1 MSSMTDAEHEAF
13 EQQLKDVIQDLYQI
27 MIQVATYDTT
37 GRPGR
42 DVLSEELKTL
52 SHSIKSIHEVS
63 SSPTTN
69 LPLVPPELLDYV
81 ESGRN
86 PDIYTREFTELTRR
100 GNQLMRGKALAFG
113 DFRDVLAREISTA
126 MPELRGDVERV
137 VEETGGRRTVANGK
151 KGGLWNGRGSGDD
164 SEGDGSESGSGS
176 GIGNGNESEVGTGM
190 GMRMTNG
197 NRMGNGNGN
206 GNGNGSRNGVM
217 AGSALA
223 AS

>member
-1 MSSMTDAEHEAF
+1 MRRN
-13 EQQLKDVIQDLYQI
+13 KK
-27 MIQVATYDTT
+27 
-37 GRPGR
+37 
-42 DVLSEELKTL
+42 KTL